1 MGLERSI
8 MMVEEYVSKIA
19 QRIKNRRIELG
30 LSIREAAR
38 LTDTSPST
46 IQKIESNEMVPS
58 IAILMKIARGLN
70 QKVTSFFENAS
81 EPRKVVLVRHDERR
95 STTIPASGL
104 KVEDLGSS
112 IEDARLEASI
122 LTIEKGGSS
131 GKDPLIHEGEEIKFC
146 MKGKIGY
153 TISDEEYVLEA
164 GDCIHFKSG
173 NPHYWKNEDAGT
185 TRVFSVVF
193 NGPYSQI
200 ARTKNGRAKKR

>member
-1 MGLERSI
+1 

-81 EPRKVVLVRHDERR
+81 EPQKVVLVRHDERR

-112 IEDARLEASI
+112 MEDARLEASI

-146 MKGKIGY
+146 MKRKIVY
-153 TISDEEYVLEA
+153 TISDEEFVLEA

-173 NPHYWKNEDAGT
+173 NPHYWKNEDAGA

-193 NGPYSQI
+193 NDPYSQP

>member
-1 MGLERSI
+1 
-8 MMVEEYVSKIA
+8 MMVEEYVIRIA

-58 IAILMKIARGLN
+58 IAILMKVARGLN
-70 QKVTSFFENAS
+70 QKVTSFFEDVS

-95 STTIPASGL
+95 STTIPASSL

-146 MKGKIGY
+146 MEGKIVY

-173 NPHYWKNEDAGT
+173 NPHYWKNEEVGT

-193 NGPYSQI
+193 NDPYSKPI
-200 ARTKNGRAKKR
+200 KSKKGRGKKR